1 MSKQI
6 TDIIRGIL
14 MEEDQV
20 CLPGIG
26 TLRLTPQPA
35 LISPIEGKATPPSE
49 QVSFNANLVLDDGR
63 ILRGLTESTALDRTA
78 AQAELAAF
86 LEQTKENLDAGR
98 SVTLEGIGRLFRHF
112 DGQLRFTAGGDNF
125 SKASFG
131 LPAVDIRPI
140 ARTEKRAATSDPMLG
155 TPLAASTDTAP
166 ASAPQK
172 KAPGGILY
180 DPELR
185 KILWYVAAFLGS
197 IALLCL
203 LYLLG
208 TTIASALNDEPT
220 PIVQTDE
227 GPAPQPPIIRKPL
240 PPVDAGRVVPD
251 DPPRLRQ
258 TDSEDKPDRSYQQTE
273 PAAQNNTDQT
283 TTTTPT
289 PARSSTSSSS
299 NVALIAT
306 GLYGSSRNVEKNIA
320 RIKAAGYDAFSS
332 PDGRYTRVG
341 VRLEYQT
348 EEERFN
354 ALNRIRRL
362 FSEDAFVWELN
373 GERMSVQ

>member
-1 MSKQI
+1 
-6 TDIIRGIL
+6 

-26 TLRLTPQPA
+26 TLRLRPQPA

-49 QVSFNANLVLDDGR
+49 QVNFNANLVLDDGR
-63 ILRGLTESTALDRTA
+63 VLRGLTESTALDRAA
-78 AQAELAAF
+78 AQAELTAF

-140 ARTEKRAATSDPMLG
+140 ARTEKRAAAADPMLG
-155 TPLAASTDTAP
+155 TPLAASTGAAP
-166 ASAPQK
+166 ASSPQK
-172 KAPGGILY
+172 KTPGGILY

-220 PIVQTDE
+220 PIVQVDE
-227 GPAPQPPIIRKPL
+227 GPEPQPPIIRKPL
-240 PPVDAGRVVPD
+240 PPVDAGRVVPEE
-251 DPPRLRQ
+251 PPRLRQ

-273 PAAQNNTDQT
+273 PNTNADRT
-283 TTTTPT
+283 TTTAPPSR
-289 PARSSTSSSS
+289 PATTSS

-320 RIKAAGYDAFSS
+320 RIKAAGYDAFST

-341 VRLEYQT
+341 IRLEYQT
-348 EEERFN
+348 EEERFS